1 LDRSGLEALR
11 KSFLH
16 GEILAMKM
24 MPGLVACA
32 LVTGWHLSL
41 EAAPGDLPFRVAS
54 AAASKASGLQGRAV
68 VHLTRLKGAGRDV
81 GLERV
86 LAEVAE
92 VSNLASGGADIS
104 YSDGRTCAMGAGWML
119 EVRGSG
125 EWVRFRHDEYF
136 RRDDARLIPREEMPP
151 VSDLVARA
159 REFLRSGLKSFVLL
173 GPGEGLEAWSA
184 DFLVGSAF
192 DSAGIHES
200 GVSASRVIFTRAV
213 DQIPVLGPGSKASI
227 IMSPDGEVIG
237 FDFDWPAL
245 KRSSA
250 KFKTVGVDVIRNR
263 HVAVMRDELGLSA
276 PPTERSFECGY
287 YDPGVGAGDSGRAL
301 APACVVAHPIEGGF
315 DRLLV
320 VPISE
325 NGG

>member
-1 LDRSGLEALR
+1 
-11 KSFLH
+11 
-16 GEILAMKM
+16 
-24 MPGLVACA
+24 
-32 LVTGWHLSL
+32 
-41 EAAPGDLPFRVAS
+41 
-54 AAASKASGLQGRAV
+54 
-68 VHLTRLKGAGRDV
+68 
-81 GLERV
+81 
-86 LAEVAE
+86 
-92 VSNLASGGADIS
+92 
-104 YSDGRTCAMGAGWML
+104 MGAGWML

-136 RRDDARLIPREEMPP
+136 GQGDARPIPREEMPP
-151 VSDLVARA
+151 VDELVVRA
-159 REFLRSGLKSFVLL
+159 REFLGSSLKSFVLL

-184 DFLVGSAF
+184 DFLVSSAF

-200 GVSASRVIFTRAV
+200 WVSASRVTFTRVV
-213 DQIPVLGPGSKASI
+213 DQVPVLGPGSKASI

-245 KRSSA
+245 RRSSA
-250 KFKTVGVDVIRNR
+250 KLKTVGVDVIRNR
-263 HVAVMRDELGLSA
+263 HVAVVREELGLSV

-287 YDPGVGAGDSGRAL
+287 YDPGVAAADSGRAL
-301 APACVVAHPIEGGF
+301 APACVVAHRIEGGF